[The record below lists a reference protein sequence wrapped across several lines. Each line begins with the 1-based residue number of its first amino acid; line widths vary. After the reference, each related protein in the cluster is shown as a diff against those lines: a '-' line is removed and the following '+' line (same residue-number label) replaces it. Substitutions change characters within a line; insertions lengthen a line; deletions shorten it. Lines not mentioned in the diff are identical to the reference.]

1 MANDKA
7 SRFNLILNG
16 YLEEITKIDV
26 KSQDDA
32 RQVVNLLRTCQY
44 ALMNISFVDY
54 STKFDVKKR

>member
-1 MANDKA
+1 MVNDTA

-44 ALMNISFVDY
+44 ALMNISFADY
-54 STKFDVKKR
+54 STKFGIKKR